1 MDVLASYSIFQEL
14 QLVHD
19 TGYFSALPSLEET
32 WQQGG
37 LLFQMFLETVICV
50 YLSTHPLTPYCAE
63 RSSPASCLR
72 LSHQHTSL
80 RTRCRAP
87 GPPAETCLTSGVRRS
102 PVGTRLRVLRAV
114 ADRIAR
120 PSMHEL
126 GTFNPVHFFVLTTIR
141 LGRGDRGEVAS
152 IKKGNLIWGL
162 EGGQQRERGARG

>member
-1 MDVLASYSIFQEL
+1 
-14 QLVHD
+14 
-19 TGYFSALPSLEET
+19 
-32 WQQGG
+32 
-37 LLFQMFLETVICV
+37 MFLETVICV

-63 RSSPASCLR
+63 RSSRASCLR

-80 RTRCRAP
+80 RTRCRAR

-126 GTFNPVHFFVLTTIR
+126 GTCNPVHFFCADNHQIGV
-141 LGRGDRGEVAS
+141 
-152 IKKGNLIWGL
+152 
-162 EGGQQRERGARG
+162 GGGARGGSINKEGELDLGIGRWAAARERSPGIKILREENGKLCLQR